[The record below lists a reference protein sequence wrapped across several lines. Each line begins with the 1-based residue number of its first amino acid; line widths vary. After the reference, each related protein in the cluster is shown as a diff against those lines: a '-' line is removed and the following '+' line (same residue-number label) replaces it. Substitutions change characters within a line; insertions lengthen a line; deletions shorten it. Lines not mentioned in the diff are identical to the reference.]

1 MEAEGKIASPSRPSK
16 EGGQG
21 EGEGGKSDAAK
32 AAPQGGPQDSP
43 PLPPPQQQQQ
53 QQQQPGTVVF
63 HPAGC
68 ACGIHAMP
76 SLFSM
81 AALRK
86 KKVPTDNETN
96 KGRNTTADKLFAN
109 LSERDRFA

>member
-1 MEAEGKIASPSRPSK
+1 MEAAGQAPSRPSK
-16 EGGQG
+16 EEAGGNG
-21 EGEGGKSDAAK
+21 AAAK
-32 AAPQGGPQDSP
+32 AAQGPPSGPLAPAPRQP
-43 PLPPPQQQQQ
+43 AQELPTPQQP
-53 QQQQPGTVVF
+53 PGTVVF
-63 HPAGC
+63 HPPGC

-86 KKVPTDNETN
+86 KKVPTDSETN
-96 KGRNTTADKLFAN
+96 KAGRNTAGDKFLAN